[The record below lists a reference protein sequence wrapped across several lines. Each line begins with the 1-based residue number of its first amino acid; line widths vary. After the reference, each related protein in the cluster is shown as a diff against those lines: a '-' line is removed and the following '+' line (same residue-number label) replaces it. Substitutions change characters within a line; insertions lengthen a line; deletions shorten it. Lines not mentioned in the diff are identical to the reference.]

1 MSDLGRDFVD
11 VQVGGGCR
19 ANASPP
25 AALTP
30 TCLRTA
36 IKATN
41 RDSGL
46 ISKVRLRRTEQINQ
60 PTVTISSSHVLAAA
74 ARPAWLCFLF
84 YPVAAVRPGTLTL
97 VPLLL

>member
-11 VQVGGGCR
+11 VQVGGGCH
-19 ANASPP
+19 ANVSPP

-30 TCLRTA
+30 THLWTA

-46 ISKVRLRRTEQINQ
+46 ISK
-60 PTVTISSSHVLAAA
+60 
-74 ARPAWLCFLF
+74 AR
-84 YPVAAVRPGTLTL
+84 
-97 VPLLL
+97 